1 MLIENYDANG
11 NMVKRGG
18 STISY
23 SSYNLPT
30 LINSGSNSSAIS
42 YGAYRNRYK
51 QVAQSAE
58 GTETTIYVAGL
69 VEKVTR
75 GGLVEYRHLIAGG
88 QTVAAIHT
96 RRSGGTPASDTVY
109 VHTDHLGSP
118 ELFTNSSG
126 GVVVRPSFGA
136 YGERRDGSDWD
147 GPVSAADLD
156 KIADTIRHGF
166 TGHEHL
172 DAVGLIHMNGRVY
185 DPLAG
190 RFLGVDP
197 IVHAG
202 NSQSPNGYSYVWNNP
217 LTFVDPSGFDHCDV
231 TDINCHRN
239 DPPANP
245 FEPEPPFW
253 DPRPDEPSERR
264 FPSMAHA
271 YIANADAILLPRDY
285 RAELGQVMP
294 TVDGTVG
301 GPQGKSFTL
310 GPITITWTYRD
321 NFAGRLLQSGLAAS
335 IGVGISPAGVLA
347 DVYTAGTGTDY
358 FTEEEVTGFWRWAG
372 ILPFVGELKK
382 GGKVFD
388 AARGVQ
394 AFEIHPRVLTQL
406 ADARLGSLAGR
417 ITPADLQRLANN
429 PAARRV
435 LDARSGNINVIQE
448 VEGRLIRITVPR
460 DAHRIISVGPIRAN
474 QVENLL
480 RSGDFVPLP

>member
-88 QTVAAIHT
+88 QRVAAIHT

-126 GVVVRPSFGA
+126 GVAVRPSFGA

-197 IVHAG
+197 IVHVG
-202 NSQSPNGYSYVWNNP
+202 NGQSPNGYSYVWNNP

-239 DPPANP
+239 DPPVNP

-271 YIANADAILLPRDY
+271 YIANSDAIFLPRDY

-301 GPQGKSFTL
+301 G
-310 GPITITWTYRD
+310 
-321 NFAGRLLQSGLAAS
+321 LLPNVDSLTNAVANWWN
-335 IGVGISPAGVLA
+335 
-347 DVYTAGTGTDY
+347 
-358 FTEEEVTGFWRWAG
+358 TEEIVENTYLQYRFGYPRQTVTVTNGETVIAVVTLASALAGPEALMARLGGRW
-372 ILPFVGELKK
+372 I
-382 GGKVFD
+382 
-388 AARGVQ
+388 AARGATTV
-394 AFEIHPRVLTQL
+394 AERAL
-406 ADARLGSLAGR
+406 
-417 ITPADLQRLANN
+417 
-429 PAARRV
+429 AAR
-435 LDARSGNINVIQE
+435 ARY
-448 VEGRLIRITVPR
+448 PK
-460 DAHRIISVGPIRAN
+460 
-474 QVENLL
+474 QVEQAMNMTPQQL
-480 RSGDFVPLP
+480 RSSIQSFTENIAKHQGFLKNPQAHVPNWNQLSPQHQQSLIHHWRTDIARAEAYRDIAEAILGGTLK